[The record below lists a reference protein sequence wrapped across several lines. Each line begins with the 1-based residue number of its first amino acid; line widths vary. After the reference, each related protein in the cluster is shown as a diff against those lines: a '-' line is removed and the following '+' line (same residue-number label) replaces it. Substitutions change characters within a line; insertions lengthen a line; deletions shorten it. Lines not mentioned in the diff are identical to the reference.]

1 MEIFNEIWVWLVAA
15 LGGISMTS
23 IITAV
28 IIGCLKGAFN
38 KTISK
43 INVEKIAD
51 DATNKGIEKVKK
63 ISFEQSIQPVVE
75 SELKK
80 ITETANEYIKWA
92 IKETQKKYDNLIAIL
107 EKFYAYFD
115 DSMVSETKKQ
125 ELKQAIN
132 EAKNQPITA
141 QNIILEE
148 TNIQEQKQ
156 AIEPKEMAKE
166 TTKKSKIER

>member
-15 LGGISMTS
+15 LGGISITS
-23 IITAV
+23 ILTAV

-38 KTISK
+38 RTISK

-63 ISFEQSIQPVVE
+63 ISFEQSIQPIVE

-80 ITETANEYIKWA
+80 ITEEANKYIEA
-92 IKETQKKYDNLIAIL
+92 SLIETQKKYDNLIAIL

-115 DSMVSETKKQ
+115 DSLVSESKKQ
-125 ELKQAIN
+125 ELKQAL
-132 EAKNQPITA
+132 EDAKNEPRTA
-141 QNIILEE
+141 QSVVVEE
-148 TNIQEQKQ
+148 TISQEQKQ
-156 AIEPKEMAKE
+156 AVEPKEAAK
-166 TTKKSKIER
+166 KNKIER

>member
-15 LGGISMTS
+15 LGGISLTS
-23 IITAV
+23 VITAV
-28 IIGCLKGAFN
+28 ITGCLKGAFN

-63 ISFEQSIQPVVE
+63 ISFEQSIQPIVE

-80 ITETANEYIKWA
+80 ITEAANEYIKA
-92 IKETQKKYDNLIAIL
+92 SLAETQKKYDKLIAVL

-125 ELKQAIN
+125 ELKQALE
-132 EAKNQPITA
+132 EAKTEPKSA
-141 QNIILEE
+141 QGVVVEE
-148 TNIQEQKQ
+148 IVEPTTKQ
-156 AIEPKEMAKE
+156 AVEPKTERKS
-166 TTKKSKIER
+166 TTKVER

>member
-80 ITETANEYIKWA
+80 ITETANE
-92 IKETQKKYDNLIAIL
+92 ETQKKYDNLIAIL

-141 QNIILEE
+141 QNITLEE
-148 TNIQEQKQ
+148 IDTQEQKQ

>member
-1 MEIFNEIWVWLVAA
+1 MEIFNEIWIWLVTA

-38 KTISK
+38 KIISK

-63 ISFEQSIQPVVE
+63 ISFEQSIQPIVE

-80 ITETANEYIKWA
+80 ITEAANEYIKTSLV
-92 IKETQKKYDNLIAIL
+92 ETQKRYDKLIAVL

-125 ELKQAIN
+125 ELKQALE
-132 EAKNQPITA
+132 EAKTEPKSA
-141 QNIILEE
+141 QSVVVEE
-148 TNIQEQKQ
+148 TISKEQKQ
-156 AIEPKEMAKE
+156 DVEPKETAK
-166 TTKKSKIER
+166 KNKIER

>member
-38 KTISK
+38 KIISK

-63 ISFEQSIQPVVE
+63 ISFEQSIQPIVE

-80 ITETANEYIKWA
+80 ITEAANEYIKTSL
-92 IKETQKKYDNLIAIL
+92 IETQKRYDKIIAVL

-115 DSMVSETKKQ
+115 DSLVSETKKQ
-125 ELKQAIN
+125 ELKQALE
-132 EAKNQPITA
+132 EAKTKSKSA
-141 QNIILEE
+141 QSVVVEE
-148 TNIQEQKQ
+148 IVEPTPKQ
-156 AIEPKEMAKE
+156 AVEPKTERKS
-166 TTKKSKIER
+166 TTKVER